1 MNFNSNIQIVKGGEI
16 PNNSVALLYSPTC
29 GYCHQMIPQ
38 YNELPQALLKA
49 GFTDVKVV
57 AVDIQQEFHSLRAG
71 GIQVMGVPHVII
83 KTVQGGLIDYNGPRM
98 ADSIAQE
105 AARVLNGGETKL
117 LNGGAQED
125 ALLGGSTPVVESTT
139 TSPAVTGG
147 SADLEGGKKRRR
159 KSKSRSR
166 SRKHRKMH
174 GGEQVEGGAA
184 DLEGGKKRRRK
195 SKSRSRSRKHR
206 KMHGGETAEVKVEGG
221 AVTTTDATP
230 AAEPVAVTGGST
242 DLEGGKKRRRKSKSR
257 SRSRKHRKMHGG
269 EQAVEG
275 GSADLEGGKKRR
287 RKSKSRS
294 RSRKHRKMH
303 GGEVAEVKV
312 EGGAVTTTEATPA
325 AEPVAVTGGSTDL
338 EGGKKR
344 RRKSKSRS
352 RSRKHRKMHGGE
364 QAVEGGAAD
373 LEGGKKRRRKSKSRS
388 RSRKHRKMHGGETPA
403 IQGGEEVAAIEGGKR
418 RRSRSKSRSKSKSR
432 WMSTV
437 MKLYNT
443 GKYKTLGAAMKSAK
457 KIYRG

>member
-38 YNELPQALLKA
+38 YNELPNALRA
-49 GFTDVKVV
+49 GGLSDVQVV

-125 ALLGGSTPVVESTT
+125 ALLGGSTPVVDATATT
-139 TSPAVTGG
+139 PAVTGG
-147 SADLEGGKKRRR
+147 ATDLEGGKKRRR

-174 GGEQVEGGAA
+174 GGEQVQGGEA

-221 AVTTTDATP
+221 STTETTE
-230 AAEPVAVTGGST
+230 AAVAVTGGST

-269 EQAVEG
+269 EQVQG
-275 GSADLEGGKKRR
+275 GEADLEGGKKRR

-303 GGEVAEVKV
+303 GGETEVKV
-312 EGGAVTTTEATPA
+312 EGGAVAVEGGATTETAPA
-325 AEPVAVTGGSTDL
+325 EVVAVTGGSTDL

-352 RSRKHRKMHGGE
+352 RSRKHRKMHGGDAE
-364 QAVEGGAAD
+364 VKVEGGEAD

-388 RSRKHRKMHGGETPA
+388 RSRRHHKMHGGETQAPV
-403 IQGGEEVAAIEGGKR
+403 QGGEDAAAIEGGKR
-418 RRSRSKSRSKSKSR
+418 RRKSRSKSRSKSR
-432 WMSTV
+432 WMATV

-457 KIYRG
+457 RIYRG